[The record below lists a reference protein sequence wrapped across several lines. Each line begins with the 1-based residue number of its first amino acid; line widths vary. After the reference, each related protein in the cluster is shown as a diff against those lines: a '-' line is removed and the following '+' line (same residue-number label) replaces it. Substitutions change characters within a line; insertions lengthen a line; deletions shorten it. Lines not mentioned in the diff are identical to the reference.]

1 MIDFEKNKELF
12 FDSARAKRLFMRK
25 EKFNAL
31 VHVLGRETAYALDDL
46 YSLYDEDIYIWLSE
60 LYQPNVGGFY
70 YSNSARDT
78 EGFLPDIESTAQAFV
93 LCKTTGLFRALPEGN
108 PKNLPEKIRKEITA
122 FTKSLQDPE
131 SGYFYHPQW
140 GKGVNHARRGRD
152 LRWALNVLD
161 DLGESADYPT
171 ALDHLEKKDNMTV
184 LQEHLRSPEA
194 FREYLLS
201 FEGKKWTSYQYGNAL
216 ASQSSEILAAGE
228 KFAEVV
234 FEYLD
239 SKRNPENGLWEKN
252 VDYASVNG
260 SMALT
265 KLYTG
270 LNKPLPYAEKA
281 FGSAMYVAMDDE
293 IPTFV
298 CQFYNPWLTMS
309 RILDNLTKFG
319 EEETAKR
326 LREKVRNV
334 APRLL
339 DVAAERIKM
348 FKKDDG
354 SFSYFTKCTSDKSQG
369 MPVAVAETN
378 EGDVNATAI
387 ATCGV
392 LMNIASTL
400 GIELPP
406 VFCVDDSEIFLKTLE
421 LSVPKEKKYHNS

>member
-1 MIDFEKNKELF
+1 MNNFEKNKEMI
-12 FDSARAKRLFMRK
+12 FDSARAKRLYMRK
-25 EKFNAL
+25 EKFDSL
-31 VHVLGRETAYALDDL
+31 IPTLGAETAYALNDL

-60 LYQPNVGGFY
+60 LYQPEIGGFY

-78 EGFLPDIESTAQAFV
+78 EGYLPDIESTAQVFV
-93 LCKTTGLFRALPEGN
+93 LCKITGLFASLPDGLPRN
-108 PKNLPEKIRKEITA
+108 MPEKLKKSIAA
-122 FTKSLQDPE
+122 FTKSLQDSE
-131 SGYFYHPQW
+131 TGYFYHPQW

-161 DLGESADYPT
+161 DLGECADYPT
-171 ALDHLEKKDNMTV
+171 VLEHLEKKDDMAV
-184 LQEHLRSPEA
+184 LPEHLRSPDA

-201 FEGKKWTSYQYGNAL
+201 FEKKNWTSYQYGNVL
-216 ASQSSEILAAGE
+216 ASQSSEIHAAGE
-228 KFAEVV
+228 EFAKVV

-239 SKRNPENGLWEKN
+239 GRRNPENGLWEKE
-252 VDYASVNG
+252 VDYSSVNG

-270 LNKPLPYAEKA
+270 LSKPLPYAEKA

-293 IPTFV
+293 VPTFV

-319 EEETAKR
+319 EIDTANR
-326 LREKVRNV
+326 LRERVRNV

-339 DVAAERIKM
+339 DVAMERIKM

-369 MPVAVAETN
+369 VPVAVPETN

-387 ATCGV
+387 STCGV

-400 GIELPP
+400 GFELPP
-406 VFCVDDSEIFLKTLE
+406 VFGGEDSEIFLKMLDHA
-421 LSVPKEKKYHNS
+421 VPREKKYHSS